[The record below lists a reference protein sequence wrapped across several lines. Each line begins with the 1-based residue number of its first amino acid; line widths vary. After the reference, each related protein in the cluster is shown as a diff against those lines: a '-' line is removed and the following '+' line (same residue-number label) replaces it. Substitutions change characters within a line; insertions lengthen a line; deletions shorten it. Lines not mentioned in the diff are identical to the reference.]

1 MSDEPGN
8 LVLELLRAIRPDT
21 TAMRHT
27 QLDHGTRLARIE
39 INIAM
44 IRRDVGGDAL
54 HAAEERQ
61 RLDGL
66 TARIET
72 LERRL
77 ELHDQP

>member
-1 MSDEPGN
+1 MPDEPDN
-8 LVLELLRAIRPDT
+8 LVLELVRAMRTDI
-21 TAMRHT
+21 TAMRHA
-27 QLDHGTRLARIE
+27 QVEHGTRLARIE

-44 IRRDVGGDAL
+44 IRRDVGNDAVD
-54 HAAEERQ
+54 AAQEHQ